1 MLLVYLTDGE
11 CVEVEQAVRVGT
23 KSGSLFCY
31 SAAGKELASF
41 PLETV
46 ELYTFDQRE
55 AEIIGDEACE
65 EVTIVGERPEA
76 SQPGS

>member
-31 SAAGKELASF
+31 SASGKELASF
-41 PLETV
+41 PLESV
-46 ELYTFDQRE
+46 ELYTFDERE
-55 AEIIGDEACE
+55 AKVITDEACE
-65 EVTIVGERPEA
+65 EVTVVGEHSGQ
-76 SQPGS
+76 SQSGA